1 MESISLYETGGIIYI
16 TLSDFCAITARFPM
30 QVHAVA
36 RNLDGSSLVQD
47 KDSITRPGVKWSA
60 HRLKWVIRV
69 DALPTLLRRMIPT
82 WSEEKIAGALA
93 QLDGDVPVAR
103 GTFGG
108 IPIAYETP
116 VVEDYSNAPIRK
128 RKFAFDEDVSRQI
141 ERKIDEIVE
150 IARTAIQG
158 EVVSQIKFM
167 FEQRFH

>member
-1 MESISLYETGGIIYI
+1 
-16 TLSDFCAITARFPM
+16 
-30 QVHAVA
+30 
-36 RNLDGSSLVQD
+36 
-47 KDSITRPGVKWSA
+47 
-60 HRLKWVIRV
+60 
-69 DALPTLLRRMIPT
+69 
-82 WSEEKIAGALA
+82 
-93 QLDGDVPVAR
+93 
-103 GTFGG
+103 
-108 IPIAYETP
+108 

>member
-1 MESISLYETGGIIYI
+1 MY
-16 TLSDFCAITARFPM
+16 FHP
-30 QVHAVA
+30 H
-36 RNLDGSSLVQD
+36 SSSSVFL
-47 KDSITRPGVKWSA
+47 
-60 HRLKWVIRV
+60 IRV
-69 DALPTLLRRMIPT
+69 NSKVFLQRKHASTGYFNAI
-82 WSEEKIAGALA
+82 LA
-93 QLDGDVPVAR
+93 AWYSRASVFRNAFLKEIGLSLQWEQLHPLKGCLGVVEFR
-103 GTFGG
+103 TSKRSKLN
-108 IPIAYETP
+108 YETP